1 MSKHRLATLLLSSS
15 LVTLALAGCGDR
27 APHIIQVHPE
37 KASPE
42 PRQGQMSVNGQA
54 TLEVSPDC
62 ADITISISIESGKTA
77 AAVKSLEQKKLA
89 LVTAL
94 NALGVETAQVK
105 LSNLGLDPVYA
116 VDGVG
121 RTTQFV
127 RAYRASITVTA
138 TTKDFGKIGD
148 IVDAAATSGST
159 SITTSFRRSDLA
171 DLKKRVREMALK
183 AAKEKAEQ
191 TAATL
196 GIKLGR
202 IVSVV
207 ENAGGYMWT
216 NQYFPSNSMAAL
228 AAPDPALVLG
238 AQLQPLTLDVS
249 IGYELATET

>member
-1 MSKHRLATLLLSSS
+1 MLHRRLVTLLFSSS
-15 LVTLALAGCGDR
+15 LTAAALVGCGDR

-37 KASPE
+37 KSSPE
-42 PRQGQMSVNGQA
+42 PRQGQMAVNGQA

-62 ADITISISIESGKTA
+62 ADITLTIVVENAKTA
-77 AAVKSLEQKKLA
+77 AAVKGLEQKKLA

-94 NALGVETAQVK
+94 QAIGVETAQVK
-105 LSNLGLDPVYA
+105 LSNLGLDPIYA
-116 VDGVG
+116 VDGEG

-127 RAYRASITVTA
+127 RAYRASVTVTA

-159 SITTSFRRSDLA
+159 SITTSFRRSDLSE
-171 DLKKRVREMALK
+171 LKKKVRDMALK

-191 TAATL
+191 TASTL

-202 IVSVV
+202 IVSVT

-228 AAPDPALVLG
+228 AATDAAIVIG
-238 AQLQPLTLDVS
+238 GQLQPLTLDVS
-249 IGYELATET
+249 IGYELATDA